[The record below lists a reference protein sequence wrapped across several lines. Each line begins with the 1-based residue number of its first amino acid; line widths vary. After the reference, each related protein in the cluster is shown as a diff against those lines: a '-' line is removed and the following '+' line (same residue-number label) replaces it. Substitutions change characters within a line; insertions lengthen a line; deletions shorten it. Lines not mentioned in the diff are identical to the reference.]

1 VAERRP
7 AVLRLEADRRAAGRP
22 GTVRPDVPRARGA
35 PLAACRPREASGF
48 EAQPPAASRG
58 ARALPP
64 EEAVVASRASPP
76 TEAAGV
82 AEVSRVVLPEAAAV
96 VGPPAWPREVAVAA
110 ERAAAVGAQHAAVA
124 AGVALPAG
132 AEAVA
137 AEQRAWPREAEAAES
152 RASRAAARPSVAAS
166 ACRQDQLLPWP
177 APPLSARPARAIRS
191 LRNASL

>member
-1 VAERRP
+1 
-7 AVLRLEADRRAAGRP
+7 
-22 GTVRPDVPRARGA
+22 
-35 PLAACRPREASGF
+35 
-48 EAQPPAASRG
+48 
-58 ARALPP
+58 
-64 EEAVVASRASPP
+64 VASRASPP
-76 TEAAGV
+76 AEAAGV

-96 VGPPAWPREVAVAA
+96 LGPPAWPREVAAA

-137 AEQRAWPREAEAAES
+137 AEQRAWPREAEAS
-152 RASRAAARPSVAAS
+152 RASRAAARPSAAAS

-177 APPLSARPARAIRS
+177 ARPLSARPARATRS